1 MQSCKPYISC
11 TLQDNTNRTTAHMS
25 QTHAHNLLVI
35 ADSLLKVAKQVIRV
49 AKIAEHSTLCR
60 SVTELTHQQ
69 QILPE

>member
-1 MQSCKPYISC
+1 
-11 TLQDNTNRTTAHMS
+11 MS